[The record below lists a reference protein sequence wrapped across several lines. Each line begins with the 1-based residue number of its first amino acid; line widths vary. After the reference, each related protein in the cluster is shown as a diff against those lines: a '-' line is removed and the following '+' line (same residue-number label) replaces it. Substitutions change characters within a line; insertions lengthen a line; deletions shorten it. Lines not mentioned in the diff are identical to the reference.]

1 VPTQQLPLCSNET
14 QLKLFFAFDE
24 ANFIERV
31 FLSTRPM
38 D

>member
-1 VPTQQLPLCSNET
+1 VMCCET
-14 QLKLFFAFDE
+14 QLKLSFDE
-24 ANFIERV
+24 TDFVERV